1 MAQLPFQVDV
11 LQVEPGSGQT
21 LKITRDAPTGSLR
34 FWDVLIP
41 LGINLSDL
49 ASLNAITGVL
59 VVGRAGSGAK
69 YLTIQSAINAIP
81 STASV
86 TNPYMI
92 LVFPGIYLE
101 NLVID
106 KDGVSIVAV
115 GLASIVAVSST
126 PTVTIKA
133 GLLTTPLTALF
144 QGIKIQ
150 TSFVG
155 LECVLVQ
162 GGPGS
167 AVANGGVIFKD
178 CNFAALGA
186 GGYTVRADT
195 VNSVTL
201 YGCRTDE
208 SVPSATQKVTQCA
221 SYLVSGGTVPP
232 TQMDYDT
239 VLPPPATAGS
249 TYSIENGRTVGAVLS
264 TLSNAGSLRILDC
277 LLVGNVTL
285 NGNRTGLIQSST
297 VGNLSIG
304 GTSAMT
310 LVSSKRGTVAGTG
323 TLEESGVSGSTSF
336 VASLSEAVV
345 FAVPRPNANYAV
357 MLDTGVS
364 AASAVTLKTAAGFTI
379 TFGAIQTTTVYWT
392 VSSV

>member
-1 MAQLPFQVDV
+1 VTQAPFQADA

-21 LKITRDAPTGSLR
+21 LKVTRDAATGSLR
-34 FWDVLIP
+34 FWDAMIP

-92 LVFPGIYLE
+92 LCFPGIYLE

-106 KDGVSIVAV
+106 KDGVSIVGV
-115 GLASIVAVSST
+115 GPASIVAVSST
-126 PTVTIKA
+126 PTVTIRA
-133 GLLTTPLTALF
+133 GLLTTPLTTLF
-144 QGIKIQ
+144 QGMKIQ
-150 TSFVG
+150 TSFAG

-167 AVANGGVIFKD
+167 AVANGGIVFKD
-178 CNFAALGA
+178 CNLAALGA

-195 VNSVTL
+195 VNSVAL
-201 YGCRTDE
+201 YNCRTDE
-208 SVPSATQKVTQCA
+208 SVPTATQKVTQCA

-232 TQMDYDT
+232 TQLDYDT
-239 VLPPPATAGS
+239 ALPPPATAGS
-249 TYSIENGRTVGAVLS
+249 TYSIEDGRTVGVVLS
-264 TLSNAGSLRILDC
+264 TLTNAGSLKILNC
-277 LLVGNVTL
+277 LSVGNVTL

-310 LVSSKRGTVAGTG
+310 LVSSKRGTAAGTG
-323 TLEESGVSGSTSF
+323 TLNESGVTGSVDF
-336 VASLSEAVV
+336 VASLSEVV
-345 FAVPRPNANYAV
+345 TFPVPRPNANYAV
-357 MLDTGVS
+357 FLDTGVA

-379 TFGAIQTTTVYWT
+379 AFGAIQTTTVYWT
-392 VSSV
+392 ISGT

>member
-1 MAQLPFQVDV
+1 MTQAPFQVDV

-34 FWDVLIP
+34 FWDAMIP
-41 LGINLSDL
+41 LGINLSDI

-92 LVFPGIYLE
+92 LCFPGIYLE

-115 GLASIVAVSST
+115 GPASIVAVSAT

-133 GLLTTPLTALF
+133 GLLTTPLVALF

-150 TSFVG
+150 TSFIG

-167 AVANGGVIFKD
+167 AVANGGIVFKD

-195 VNSVTL
+195 VNSVAL

-239 VLPPPATAGS
+239 GLPPPLTAGS
-249 TYSIENGRTVGAVLS
+249 AYSVEGGRTVGVLS
-264 TLSNAGSLRILDC
+264 STLVNAGSLKILGC
-277 LLVGNVTL
+277 LSVGNVTL

-323 TLEESGVSGSTSF
+323 TLEESGVTGSTSF
-336 VASLSEAVV
+336 VASLSEVVV
-345 FAVPRPNANYAV
+345 FSVPRPNANYAV
-357 MLDTGVS
+357 LLDTGVA
-364 AASAVTLKTAAGFTI
+364 AASAVILKTAAGFTI
-379 TFGAIQTTTVYWT
+379 AFGAIQTTTVYWT
-392 VSSV
+392 ISGT